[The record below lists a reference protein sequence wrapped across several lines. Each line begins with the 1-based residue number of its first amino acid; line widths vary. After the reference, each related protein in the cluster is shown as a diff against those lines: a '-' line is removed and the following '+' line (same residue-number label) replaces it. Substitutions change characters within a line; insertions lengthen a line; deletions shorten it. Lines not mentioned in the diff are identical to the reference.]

1 MSPIATNM
9 TRVPDGFGVYPNG
22 DTFNTLSG
30 AVDLTYLVG
39 NYVRF
44 EPWNSQLNV
53 DGTRFWGATQ
63 VLASNGCD
71 IHNGCSG
78 AVAFSTNP
86 ATVSHQSV
94 VSDGSASGFI
104 FRDYNATDVELK
116 GNFRFRER
124 PFVYTGTQGFA
135 LGLAARVNGTLTAG
149 GSVNTRFT
157 SVNGYYFGLFGEPS
171 GGTLYVGSSRVRL
184 MIIKVVSGV
193 PTALNVNSTTP
204 GSTAPNLSAFFP
216 TNTNIDH
223 VLRFTVQDVGGT
235 VQLRGY
241 RVNPVPD
248 AQGQL
253 VEELVCSADD
263 SSSPITA
270 TGRAGIVMSGD
281 NTSMSTP
288 SGQRQAMQCNYWSVG
303 PIGGAPVLYE
313 GWRRFDRNGGKTV
326 SAPGVPLSPGISFAT
341 SLRHGWTGDFS
352 STNATGTQAYE
363 DSMRL
368 DSANNRIYARPS
380 LTGSTVYAF
389 SQIVARDPKFQD
401 RSVDVVM
408 ETGASSTSRTFG
420 LILFGTSAG
429 TTSDTVYTTPPRGYT
444 ATVDYIGSS
453 GTFNVSIARLRGSV
467 APVVIATKTGVAGL
481 ALGTS
486 FTLRFQALTLT
497 SPTPQTGYI
506 GMKVYINGTQQTW
519 NLAAGFYDSAG
530 NSVAAG
536 SAQVAFSIDAA
547 GTVTDRT
554 SVRIS
559 EGGNGEGVVF
569 LSSNHSTTANSYFDA
584 WTAAAGGAAP
594 DTPEE
599 DQVTIAVP
607 AENDAATGTFN
618 YAYEFGHIEESRRPQ
633 LRHSFDSDH
642 KYVALQTIRPRRRW
656 KIGNNAAT
664 SAEASGLK
672 TFYGLRKGVEVPF
685 NWTTPTGSAVIVR
698 FVQDSLDLEQVT
710 PSVFRWAVELE
721 EVLAE

>member
-1 MSPIATNM
+1 
-9 TRVPDGFGVYPNG
+9 
-22 DTFNTLSG
+22 
-30 AVDLTYLVG
+30 
-39 NYVRF
+39 
-44 EPWNSQLNV
+44 
-53 DGTRFWGATQ
+53 
-63 VLASNGCD
+63 
-71 IHNGCSG
+71 
-78 AVAFSTNP
+78 
-86 ATVSHQSV
+86 
-94 VSDGSASGFI
+94 
-104 FRDYNATDVELK
+104 
-116 GNFRFRER
+116 
-124 PFVYTGTQGFA
+124 
-135 LGLAARVNGTLTAG
+135 
-149 GSVNTRFT
+149 
-157 SVNGYYFGLFGEPS
+157 
-171 GGTLYVGSSRVRL
+171 
-184 MIIKVVSGV
+184 
-193 PTALNVNSTTP
+193 
-204 GSTAPNLSAFFP
+204 
-216 TNTNIDH
+216 
-223 VLRFTVQDVGGT
+223 
-235 VQLRGY
+235 
-241 RVNPVPD
+241 
-248 AQGQL
+248 
-253 VEELVCSADD
+253 
-263 SSSPITA
+263 
-270 TGRAGIVMSGD
+270 
-281 NTSMSTP
+281 
-288 SGQRQAMQCNYWSVG
+288 
-303 PIGGAPVLYE
+303 
-313 GWRRFDRNGGKTV
+313 
-326 SAPGVPLSPGISFAT
+326 VPLSPGISFAT

-429 TTSDTVYTTPPRGYT
+429 TTSDTVYTTRPRGYT

-453 GTFNVSIARLRGSV
+453 GTFNVSISRLRGSV

-599 DQVTIAVP
+599 DQATIAVL

-698 FVQDSLDLEQVT
+698 FVQDSLDVEQVT